1 MADDMRIAFEAIA
14 RKLAGMHD
22 GDILREGVRML
33 AHALM
38 EAEVE
43 THVGAA
49 PHERTTTRTGQRNG
63 YRERAWDTRV
73 GTIDLRVPRVR
84 DGSYA
89 PSLLEPRRRAEQ
101 ALASVVQQA
110 YVSGVS
116 TRRVDDLVRSLGM
129 DGISRSQRS
138 QVSRICQGLDDE
150 VRRFRERTLEGPYPY
165 VWLDATFV
173 KARQDGRVA
182 SLAVLVAIGVTAEG
196 ERQVLGVEASPGE
209 DRESWMR
216 FLRGMVGRGL
226 SGVRLVTSD
235 AHPGLRDAI
244 ARTMHGATWQRCRVH
259 FLRNAMASVPAR
271 AREVVVSTVRVAF
284 LQPDAAATRTQW
296 AVVTDAYR
304 ERFGRLATLMDDAR
318 EDVLA
323 YLDFPADHWRKVWST
338 NPLERLNKEIKR
350 RTDVVGIFPDEASA
364 LRLIGA
370 VLAEQH
376 DEWQAGPRYLGTGSM
391 GRMAGDDGSGCVPVP
406 LPTATG

>member
-284 LQPDAAATRTQW
+284 LQTDAPATRAQW
-296 AVVTDAYR
+296 AGH
-304 ERFGRLATLMDDAR
+304 GR
-318 EDVLA
+318 V
-323 YLDFPADHWRKVWST
+323 P
-338 NPLERLNKEIKR
+338 
-350 RTDVVGIFPDEASA
+350 GA
-364 LRLIGA
+364 LRATGDAHGRRPRGCARLSGLPGRPLA
-370 VLAEQH
+370 QGVVDEPARAAEQG
-376 DEWQAGPRYLGTGSM
+376 DQAPDGRGRDLPGRGVGTAADRGGP
-391 GRMAGDDGSGCVPVP
+391 GRA
-406 LPTATG
+406 AR